1 MGAALKKLVLGR
13 LQAQAAGPHPD
24 PELLAAYTEN
34 SLSPDDRH
42 SLLDHLAACPDCRD
56 ALYLAMPEVDT
67 QPVLRSSYKPPRLA
81 VRWATLAASVIVV
94 GAVLLA
100 DRGIFNQHARIEQRS
115 AEATSQKVAELKAPS
130 MADQA
135 SPADDKVESAPAI
148 NRVAKVRPPLKHMTA
163 KPQASMRF
171 DQSGQV
177 HLSAPQA
184 GASDANQVVAARV
197 SSEASAIS
205 QTGSAASTAPNLNWG
220 LSPNGEVQRSLDS
233 GRTWQ
238 SLPVAG
244 SPFRAI
250 SSVGNDIWVG
260 GSAGALYH
268 STDSGQSW
276 TKVDPVSTDDITHIE
291 FSDPQNGL
299 LNTANGQVWSTSD
312 GGRSWHS
319 K

>member
-1 MGAALKKLVLGR
+1 MNAAMKKLVSAR
-13 LQAQAAGPHPD
+13 LQAHAAGPHPD
-24 PELLAAYTEN
+24 PELLAAYAEN
-34 SLSPDDRH
+34 SLSSLDRH
-42 SLLDHLAACPDCRD
+42 NLLDHLAACADCRD
-56 ALYLAMPEVDT
+56 ALYSAMPEAET
-67 QPVLRSSYKPPRLA
+67 QQVLTPSYKSPRLA

-100 DRGIFNQHARIEQRS
+100 DRGIFNQRARIEQQS
-115 AEATSQKVAELKAPS
+115 APSQKVAELKVPS
-130 MADQA
+130 MADQG
-135 SPADDKVESAPAI
+135 SPADDKVEGAPAI
-148 NRVAKVRPPLKHMTA
+148 QAFAKVRPPLKHMTA
-163 KPQASMRF
+163 KPQVGMQF

-184 GASDANQVVAARV
+184 GASAANQVVAARV

-205 QTGSAASTAPNLNWG
+205 QTGSAANTNPNLNWS
-220 LSPNGEVQRSLDS
+220 LSSNGDVQRSLDS
-233 GRTWQ
+233 GQTWQ
-238 SLPVAG
+238 IVPVAEG
-244 SPFRAI
+244 SSFRAI
-250 SSVGNDIWVG
+250 SSVGTDIWVG

-268 STDSGQSW
+268 SADSGRSW
-276 TKVDPVSTDDITHIE
+276 TKVDPVSTDDITRIE

>member
-1 MGAALKKLVLGR
+1 
-13 LQAQAAGPHPD
+13 
-24 PELLAAYTEN
+24 
-34 SLSPDDRH
+34 
-42 SLLDHLAACPDCRD
+42 
-56 ALYLAMPEVDT
+56 LAMPEMDT
-67 QPVLRSSYKPPRLA
+67 QPVLRPSYKSPRLA

-135 SPADDKVESAPAI
+135 SPADDKVERAPAI
-148 NRVAKVRPPLKHMTA
+148 QAAAKVRPPLKHMTA
-163 KPQASMRF
+163 KPQASMLF

-184 GASDANQVVAARV
+184 DASGANQAVAARV
-197 SSEASAIS
+197 SSEPSAIS
-205 QTGSAASTAPNLNWG
+205 QAGSAGKTAPPMNWS
-220 LSPNGEVQRSLDS
+220 LSPNGDMQRSLDS

-238 SLPVAG
+238 SLPIAG

-250 SSVGNDIWVG
+250 TSVGTDIWVG
-260 GSAGALYH
+260 GNAGALYH
-268 STDSGQSW
+268 SADSGQTW
-276 TKVDPVSTDDITHIE
+276 TKVNPVSADDITHIE
-291 FSDPQNGL
+291 FSDPLNGQL
-299 LNTANGQVWSTSD
+299 STANGQVWSTSD
-312 GGRSWHS
+312 GGRTWHS